1 MMEKE
6 FVITYL
12 KKKNYWWDTGK
23 IDEMDKGIEREDY
36 VEEIL
41 KTLDLERIICLTGI
55 RRSGKT
61 TLLFQFIETL
71 LKRDVPPKQIVYV
84 KIDDML
90 GKIDDIRD
98 IVSIYEELTG
108 VNPKENNVIFLL
120 DEIHFLKNWQFQL
133 KYFIDS
139 KYKSKFI
146 ISGSSKTL
154 LYKNASESLAGR
166 IRFINVFPLTF
177 KEFIK
182 FNGFET
188 HPPNKIDFETIKKFY
203 YDLLPKKEQILHLFR
218 QYLDVGGFPEWF
230 KVKNIKQWQRV
241 LVDDYLSLILFKDIV
256 FVFKIKDPILLE
268 KMVNELAFFSTNR
281 FSYTKLSN
289 RLDAD
294 RETIKLY
301 LYYLASS
308 GLIFISEVYFKSK
321 KARERIEKKI
331 YFWEEGLRK
340 ALTMDEDEGKAVENI
355 VAWHVI
361 KRAMNKKIFFQPSYW
376 KNHYEV
382 DMVLPEKKPIPV
394 EVKYRENPTDIK
406 GLLEFT
412 NKFDVKQGFVVTKD
426 LLDKQI
432 INGKEIL
439 FIPTWI
445 FLLVL

>member
-1 MMEKE
+1 MGKGVGQEYYVKE
-6 FVITYL
+6 MLETF
-12 KKKNYWWDTGK
+12 
-23 IDEMDKGIEREDY
+23 
-36 VEEIL
+36 
-41 KTLDLERIICLTGI
+41 DLERIICLTGI

-230 KVKNIKQWQRV
+230 KVKNLKQWQRV

-256 FVFKIKDPILLE
+256 FAFKIKDPIL
-268 KMVNELAFFSTNR
+268 ELVRELFS
-281 FSYTKLSN
+281 
-289 RLDAD
+289 
-294 RETIKLY
+294 
-301 LYYLASS
+301 
-308 GLIFISEVYFKSK
+308 
-321 KARERIEKKI
+321 
-331 YFWEEGLRK
+331 
-340 ALTMDEDEGKAVENI
+340 
-355 VAWHVI
+355 
-361 KRAMNKKIFFQPSYW
+361 
-376 KNHYEV
+376 KNF
-382 DMVLPEKKPIPV
+382 
-394 EVKYRENPTDIK
+394 R
-406 GLLEFT
+406 
-412 NKFDVKQGFVVTKD
+412 
-426 LLDKQI
+426 
-432 INGKEIL
+432 
-439 FIPTWI
+439 
-445 FLLVL
+445 

>member
-1 MMEKE
+1 MDKE

-12 KKKNYWWDTGK
+12 KKKNYWWDTTK
-23 IDEMDKGIEREDY
+23 IDEEDKGIERKEC

-41 KTLDLERIICLTGI
+41 GNFKLERIICLTGI

-61 TLLFQFIETL
+61 TLLFQLIETF
-71 LKRDVPPKQIVYV
+71 LKKDISPKKIVYV
-84 KIDDML
+84 KIDDLL

-108 VNPKENNVIFLL
+108 INPNDNNVIFIL

-154 LYKNASESLAGR
+154 LYKDASESLAGR

-182 FNGFET
+182 FNGFEIS
-188 HPPNKIDFETIKKFY
+188 PPNKMNFETVKKFY
-203 YDLLPKKEQILHLFR
+203 YELLPKKEQISHLFR
-218 QYLDVGGFPEWF
+218 QYLEVGGFPEWF
-230 KVKNIKQWQRV
+230 KIKNLKQWQRV

-301 LYYLASS
+301 LYYLASA

-355 VAWHVI
+355 VSWHVI
-361 KRAMNKKIFFQPSYW
+361 KKAMDEKVFFQPFYW

-382 DMVLPEKKPIPV
+382 DLVIDEKKPIPI
-394 EVKYRENPTDIK
+394 EVKYRKNPADIK
-406 GLLEFT
+406 GLLEFA
-412 NKFDVKQGFVVTKD
+412 NKFDTKQGFVVTKD
-426 LLDKQI
+426 LLDKQV